1 MIILKNN
8 IKMILVILLIKL
20 KKQIINK
27 NKIKQMMIIKIN
39 ANLLKKPKKQIINM
53 NLIRNYN

>member
-1 MIILKNN
+1 MIIQKNN